1 MPSPLFARK
10 PISLLLEEMHGE
22 HRLRRV
28 LGPLSLTSLGVGCV
42 IGAGIFVYAGVA
54 AHDRA
59 GPSVILSF
67 GVAGVACILAALC
80 YAEFAAMVPVAG
92 SAYTYAYATLGE
104 LFAWIIGW
112 DLILEYAVGAASV
125 ANGWSKYFQNLLA
138 IFHVHMPKLIATAP
152 LDFDPDA
159 GRIVATGAAVDLL
172 AVIIIAIITT
182 VLVIGIRESAGVN
195 NAMVIVKVGIVLMV
209 IAVGAF
215 YVRPSNWHP
224 FAPYGYTGVN
234 LFGRP
239 ILGQV
244 GPGNIPL
251 GMLAGAAMIFFAYIG
266 FDSVSTH
273 AEEARNPQRDVP
285 IGIIAS
291 LLICTVL
298 YVVVAAVLT
307 GMVPYQQLSVD
318 APVANAFQHVGL
330 VWAQLVISIGAVIGI
345 TSVLLV
351 LMLSQP
357 RVWLAMARD
366 GLVPPGFF
374 GAVHPRFRTPWKATI
389 LTGIAVGAL
398 SGLVPLRILA
408 ELVSI
413 GTLLA
418 FVIVCVGVLVMRSI
432 DPGAHRPFRAPL
444 VPFVPAA
451 GALLCLVLMLSLPPH
466 NWLRLFI
473 WLVIGFVVYFGYG
486 RKNSVMARMRA
497 GETVTPIE
505 RVDESCPMEPRT

>member
-1 MPSPLFARK
+1 
-10 PISLLLEEMHGE
+10 
-22 HRLRRV
+22 
-28 LGPLSLTSLGVGCV
+28 
-42 IGAGIFVYAGVA
+42 
-54 AHDRA
+54 
-59 GPSVILSF
+59 
-67 GVAGVACILAALC
+67 
-80 YAEFAAMVPVAG
+80 
-92 SAYTYAYATLGE
+92 
-104 LFAWIIGW
+104 
-112 DLILEYAVGAASV
+112 
-125 ANGWSKYFQNLLA
+125 
-138 IFHVHMPKLIATAP
+138 
-152 LDFDPDA
+152 
-159 GRIVATGAAVDLL
+159 VATGAAVDLL